1 MPALTLIKQVT
12 TPLSFFLSLAVVA
25 SMSSWQTHPAEADS
39 EQAEATQSARVLDQ
53 PAALLGVLNS
63 AAGKASRFV

>member
-1 MPALTLIKQVT
+1 
-12 TPLSFFLSLAVVA
+12 
-25 SMSSWQTHPAEADS
+25 MSSWQTHPAEADS